1 MSEHQENIEQVE
13 DLFATPDLAG
23 ALESKQFR
31 RFLDKIPIAIGLSDL
46 SGDERIVYVN
56 PELEQACAV
65 TAAEVE
71 GKLWDVLRGIDDSQN
86 PERQLCEALV
96 EDGDYVGTFRIERA
110 GNDASVV
117 DAYSNIIE
125 DDNGKPAFRLI
136 ALVNAG
142 SREGQRKQVEEHFQ
156 EKDVL
161 LRELQHRVK
170 NNLQMITALIRLEA
184 RNTHEEHR
192 VQFDRLAGRIESLA
206 LLYSALSEHHDSKE
220 LDLGVY
226 LSQIAAALMKSH
238 ATEGIRLDLK
248 VDAYPVSVNVAMPT
262 GLVVNE
268 LLTNSLK
275 HAFVGRDS
283 GTIKLHSLVDESGC
297 RIVVGDDGVGYPPDM
312 EWPKA
317 GKLSALIVQS
327 LRQNA
332 KATLNVQTAPEKGTY
347 VTINFTRTAAGVES

>member
-1 MSEHQENIEQVE
+1 MSEHQENVEQVE

-46 SGDERIVYVN
+46 SGDERIVYIN
-56 PELEQACAV
+56 PDLEQACGV

-71 GKLWDVLRGIDDSQN
+71 GKLWDVLPGIDNQN
-86 PERQLCEALV
+86 PERQLSDALV
-96 EDGDYVGTFRIERA
+96 QAGDYVGTFLIERA
-110 GNDASVV
+110 GDDPSFV
-117 DAYSNIIE
+117 DAYSNVIE
-125 DDNGKPAFRLI
+125 DDNGTPAFRLV

-142 SREGQRKQVEEHFQ
+142 SREGQRKEPEQHFQ
-156 EKDVL
+156 EKDLL

-184 RNTHEEHR
+184 RNTHDEHR

-206 LLYSALSEHHDSKE
+206 LLYSALSEHHDNKE

-283 GTIKLHSLVDESGC
+283 GTIKLHSLVDENGC

-312 EWPKA
+312 EWPKP

-332 KATLNVQTAPEKGTY
+332 KATLDVQTARGKGTY
-347 VTINFTRTAAGVES
+347 VTINFTRTAAAVES